1 MSKKMIFYGNY
12 EHSLDDKNRVLLP
25 SKFRDILKKDKI
37 EKLIITAAL
46 PSERCLLT
54 FPEDGYEDFVRSWL
68 SDDKGPRN
76 SETRQLE
83 RWFNSLAFPVQ
94 MDKSGRILIP
104 QKLLTEKNI
113 AKDIFIVGNSN
124 KIEIWDKVAYEEEMR
139 KIRETL
145 TNI

>member
-1 MSKKMIFYGNY
+1 MSKNTIFYGNY
-12 EHSLDDKNRVLLP
+12 EHSLDEKNRVLLP
-25 SKFRDILKKDKI
+25 AKFRELLRKDKI
-37 EKLIITAAL
+37 DKLIITAAL

-54 FPEDGYEDFVRSWL
+54 FPESSYEDFVRSWL

-76 SETRQLE
+76 AQTRQLE

-94 MDKSGRILIP
+94 PDKSGRILIP
-104 QKLLTEKNI
+104 QQLLSEKNI
-113 AKDIFIVGNSN
+113 SKDIFIVGNSN
-124 KIEIWDKVAYEEEMR
+124 KIEIWDKVAYEKEMR

>member
-1 MSKKMIFYGNY
+1 MSSKIIFYGNY

-25 SKFRDILKKDKI
+25 SKFRDLLKKDKI

-54 FPEDGYEDFVRSWL
+54 FPEAKYESFVSSWI
-68 SDDKGPRN
+68 SEDKGPRDPQ
-76 SETRQLE
+76 TRQLE

-104 QKLLTEKNI
+104 QQLLTEKSI
-113 AKDIFIVGNSN
+113 SKDIFIVGNSN
-124 KIEIWDKVAYEEEMR
+124 RIEIWDKAAYIEEMK

-145 TNI
+145 TI